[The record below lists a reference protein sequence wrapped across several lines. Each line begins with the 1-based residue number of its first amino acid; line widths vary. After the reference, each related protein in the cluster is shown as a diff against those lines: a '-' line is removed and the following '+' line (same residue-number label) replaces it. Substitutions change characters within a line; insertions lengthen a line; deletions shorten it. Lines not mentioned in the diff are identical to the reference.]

1 MEGVL
6 TLVNTLYKFLLLV
19 LLIAISY
26 KSYKKLTT
34 LKIHSLSRPNY
45 NLTRLL
51 DEEIDSASFA
61 SFGSW
66 FQSIAPLN
74 LKLLFRNFLFGL
86 ASVRSVAVLRTVDGN
101 YFERHSLS
109 QNSSLGRRRCD
120 HLIFYTLKLTLHN
133 AVDHQVFAKKE
144 SQLSLTAERIS

>member
-1 MEGVL
+1 M
-6 TLVNTLYKFLLLV
+6 LLL
-19 LLIAISY
+19 LISISY

-34 LKIHSLSRPNY
+34 LKIPSFSRPNY
-45 NLTRLL
+45 NLIRLL
-51 DEEIDSASFA
+51 DEEIDSVSFA

-66 FQSIAPLN
+66 FQSIALLN

-101 YFERHSLS
+101 YSERHSFS
-109 QNSSLGRRRCD
+109 QNSSLGRGRCD
-120 HLIFYTLKLTLHN
+120 HLIFYTLKLTLHS
-133 AVDHQVFAKKE
+133 AVDNQVFAKEE